1 MTPLTHPNSGFPL
14 RRFPRHTHSPRTQPP
29 PSDPLLSSVTRPL
42 PPSPQPGC
50 QRVRRGG
57 GRARTCPRRPRPD
70 NARENGARARRS
82 HPAPAN
88 THPFSGSPAEAQ
100 APPGAARGYGGGE
113 ATGQAPRSRP
123 ATRPQRPR
131 SPRKHTAQQSP
142 PDPSRPDV
150 TSKGGGDA
158 RGSGGGV
165 RKVVGGAGA
174 GLRLS

>member
-100 APPGAARGYGGGE
+100 APPGAARGYTGE
-113 ATGQAPRSRP
+113 GRQRAKPRGAAP
-123 ATRPQRPR
+123 PR
-131 SPRKHTAQQSP
+131 GPS
-142 PDPSRPDV
+142 DP
-150 TSKGGGDA
+150 GA
-158 RGSGGGV
+158 RGSTLLSRARPTRPARTSPARAV
-165 RKVVGGAGA
+165 ATRAVPGAEFARLWA
-174 GLRLS
+174 GPGRG